1 MQNFNDNTGQKHSL
15 KQKTAAVSLLV
26 LVSRGPNHVK
36 YITWHN
42 FYCISKYGNKS
53 ATTTVM

>member
-1 MQNFNDNTGQKHSL
+1 MENFNDNTGQK
-15 KQKTAAVSLLV
+15 QKTAAVSLWV

-36 YITWHN
+36 YNTRHN

-53 ATTTVM
+53 ATTTVV